1 MAVNP
6 RIQICSRGSKFVSAP
21 LRPPLGSPYSRK
33 SRQSG
38 YIHIY
43 TYRPAR
49 SGHPGPCP
57 VDSNATG
64 KPSAEK
70 VVTVVENKTRNN
82 VQYEQ
87 LVSVVRLF

>member
-38 YIHIY
+38 YIHIS
-43 TYRPAR
+43 R